1 MFVVHK
7 SRAVPTLLRNRD
19 DSGERHLPA
28 AGKPS
33 NWESLNRRSSTPIQ
47 QQYSPAAA
55 AAPVPERTTQV
66 HTGRRS
72 RRNSINAEESQLT
85 VENFGGSQ
93 DNLQFI
99 GRNPDKDVAVHVGRR
114 LDMSIE
120 KSAPN
125 KDQHKMTSLEMNSS
139 FSVQHASSN
148 STSTSP
154 TTNNGT
160 RYLLFGLYC
169 FSFCFYVHFCSRT
182 LTPKLVLTFVL
193 F

>member
-1 MFVVHK
+1 MNFIFRDMFVVHK

-19 DSGERHLPA
+19 DSDERHLPA

-33 NWESLNRRSSTPIQ
+33 NWESLNRRSSTPQ
-47 QQYSPAAA
+47 QQQQQQQQQQAYSPAA
-55 AAPVPERTTQV
+55 PVQERTI

-114 LDMSIE
+114 LDMNIE
-120 KSAPN
+120 KSAPI

-139 FSVQHASSN
+139 FSVQHASI

-160 RYLLFGLYC
+160 RYLLFGSYC
-169 FSFCFYVHFCSRT
+169 FSFCFFAYLC
-182 LTPKLVLTFVL
+182 
-193 F
+193 

>member
-19 DSGERHLPA
+19 DSDERHLPA

-33 NWESLNRRSSTPIQ
+33 NWESLNRRSSTPQQQLQQQQ

-55 AAPVPERTTQV
+55 VPVPERTTQV

-114 LDMSIE
+114 LDMSNE

-160 RYLLFGLYC
+160 RYLLFGLFC
-169 FSFCFYVHFCSRT
+169 FLFCFYVHFDYAHSPQRFC
-182 LTPKLVLTFVL
+182 
-193 F
+193 